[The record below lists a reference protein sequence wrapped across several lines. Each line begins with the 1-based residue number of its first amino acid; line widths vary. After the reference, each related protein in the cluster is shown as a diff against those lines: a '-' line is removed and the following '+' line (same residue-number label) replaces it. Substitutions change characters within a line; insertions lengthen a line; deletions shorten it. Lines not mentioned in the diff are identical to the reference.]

1 MAAPEYTIADF
12 IHREPWWKNRALLV
26 LNIYLILPLLSS
38 ALNGLDASILNG
50 LQILPA
56 WQEYF
61 HYPQEKILGIIN
73 AAQSIGT
80 LSGIPLSPCMADLLG
95 RRASMFFGA
104 TIVLAGILTQALS
117 TSVHIFIGARVLIG
131 LGNAFTNNAAPLLI
145 SELSYPTHRGK
156 LTALYNSM
164 WYFGSIISAWI
175 CLVAYDQA
183 GTSEWSW
190 RIPVFLQATVPVLQM
205 AFIWFIPE
213 SPRFLVAK
221 GLESQATRILARY
234 HANGSSESGH
244 LVAFEMAQIRHA
256 HNVERKIASS
266 PSFLTCFAT
275 PGNRRRVF
283 IIISIA
289 IFSQWSG
296 NGLVS
301 SYINIVLD
309 GIGITTTQTKSIIN
323 GCLQIFNLASALLGT
338 TLVDKLGRR
347 KLFLISNV
355 GMLIVFS
362 MWTLTTALF
371 NETKSTIAMKA
382 TIPLIFV
389 FFFFYDFAYT
399 PMIVSY
405 TLEILPYNIRA
416 RGLAISNFSAYLSNA
431 VNLYVNPLAL
441 NSIGWKYYLFFCG
454 WLVVELAFVTMFIVE
469 TKGRTLEDTAALF
482 DGVKPPRNT
491 TEWRDNLDF
500 ARMPRPR
507 SPGLDKDARDNF
519 ELHESSGD
527 RCSVSGSHSHIE
539 QQEHSKVQSSVF
551 GSPSHLETRSE
562 ESAITAIK

>member
-38 ALNGLDASILNG
+38 VLSGLDASILNG

-61 HYPQEKILGIIN
+61 HHPQEKILGVIN
-73 AAQSIGT
+73 SAQSIGA
-80 LSGIPLSPCMADLLG
+80 LCGIPLTPYVADLLG
-95 RRASMFFGA
+95 RRATMFFGA
-104 TIVLAGILTQALS
+104 TIVVAGILTQALS
-117 TSVHIFIGARVLIG
+117 TTVQVFIGARVLIG
-131 LGNAFTNNAAPLLI
+131 MGNAFTNSAAPLLI
-145 SELSYPTHRGK
+145 TELSYPTHRGK

-164 WYFGSIISAWI
+164 WYCGSIISAWI

-205 AFIWFIPE
+205 SLIWFIPE
-213 SPRFLVAK
+213 SPRFLAAK
-221 GLESQATRILARY
+221 GLESQAARVLARY
-234 HANGSSESGH
+234 HANGPSECGH

-256 HNVERKIASS
+256 HNVERKVASS
-266 PSFLTCFAT
+266 PSYMTCFAT

-301 SYINIVLD
+301 SYISFVLD
-309 GIGITTTQTKSIIN
+309 GIGITKTRTKSIIN

-338 TLVDKLGRR
+338 MLVDKLGRR
-347 KLFLISNV
+347 KLFLISNF

-371 NETKSTIAMKA
+371 HETKSTIAVKA
-382 TIPLIFV
+382 TVPLIFM
-389 FFFFYDFAYT
+389 FFFFYDLAYT
-399 PMIVSY
+399 PMVISY

-416 RGLAISNFSAYLSNA
+416 RGLAIMNFTAYLSNA
-431 VNLYVNPLAL
+431 FNVFVNPWAL
-441 NSIGWKYYLFFCG
+441 GAIGWKYYLVFCG
-454 WLVVELAFVTMFIVE
+454 WLVVELVIVMLFIVE
-469 TKGRTLEDTAALF
+469 TKDRTLEETAALF
-482 DGVKPPRNT
+482 DGVKPPGN
-491 TEWRDNLDF
+491 TEWKDSLTF
-500 ARMPRPR
+500 ARTPQPR
-507 SPGLDKDARDNF
+507 SPRVDKDFRDNYF

-527 RCSVSGSHSHIE
+527 RRSVS
-539 QQEHSKVQSSVF
+539 
-551 GSPSHLETRSE
+551 ETQ
-562 ESAITAIK
+562 